1 MRNSISS
8 QPGRLLTQA
17 EDAADG
23 CHAHEG
29 AIGIRLNN
37 EPYVRGAFTLLLTR
51 EGSYQ
56 AARTGKINALAAQ
69 KTADD
74 EAKVFITSLRDRM
87 KKEHGTTWSQLWV
100 DLGFVNNS
108 LAVPRD
114 MAGRQAMLLSNKAYL
129 TAHPDFA
136 VEDLDLTADEAQV
149 RYDAIST
156 ARSTVNACTADVAV
170 QKALRDSAL
179 KAMRK
184 CLRGLVT
191 ELKQLMAGDDGRWH
205 AFGFNPPDAVGMP
218 ATPEGLSLMASAPG
232 HLLAK
237 WLGAALAA
245 RYRLYRKI
253 IGVDSDYVAVKTVT
267 ELEADVNTMT
277 SGQVVRIRVSAVNDA
292 GESPLS
298 DAVEM
303 MVP

>member
-1 MRNSISS
+1 MRNPIST
-8 QPGRLLTQA
+8 QPGRLLTQG

-23 CHAHEG
+23 CHAHEVN
-29 AIGIRLNN
+29 IGIKLNN
-37 EPYVRGAFTLLLTR
+37 ELFVRAALALLLAR
-51 EGSYQ
+51 EGAYQ
-56 AARTGKINALAAQ
+56 AARTGKLNAVAAQ
-69 KTADD
+69 GTADD
-74 EAKVFITSLRDRM
+74 EAKGFITTLRDRM

-100 DLGFVNNS
+100 DLGFTSNS

-129 TAHPDFA
+129 TAHPDFE
-136 VEDLDLTADEAQV
+136 VEDLDLTAVEAQA

-156 ARSTVNACTADVAV
+156 ARSAVNACTADVAL
-170 QKALRDSAL
+170 QKALRDAAL

-191 ELKQLMAGDDGRWH
+191 ELKQLMPGDDGRWH
-205 AFGFNPPDAVGMP
+205 AFGLNPPDAVGMP

-277 SGQVVRIRVSAVNDA
+277 SGQVVRIRVSAVNEA

-303 MVP
+303 TVP